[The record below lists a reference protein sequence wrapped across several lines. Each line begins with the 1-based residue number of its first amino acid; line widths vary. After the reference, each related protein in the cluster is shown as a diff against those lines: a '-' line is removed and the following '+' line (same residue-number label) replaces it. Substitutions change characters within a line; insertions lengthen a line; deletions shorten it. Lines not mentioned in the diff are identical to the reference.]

1 MKEYLE
7 TIHIVYIPTEN
18 VHGIVEDMGLYAS
31 VVKYSLEDVEYEELM
46 DNEDFIVVDEI
57 SLMHVEETD

>member
-18 VHGIVEDMGLYAS
+18 IHGVVEDMGLYAS
-31 VVKYSLEDVEYEELM
+31 TVKYSLEDVEYEELM
-46 DNEDFIVVDEI
+46 NNEDFIVINEI
-57 SLMHVEETD
+57 SLMHVEEID

>member
-18 VHGIVEDMGLYAS
+18 THGIVEDMGLYAS
-31 VVKYSLEDVEYEELM
+31 VVKYSLGDVEYEELM
-46 DNEDFIVVDEI
+46 DNEDFIIVDEI
-57 SLMHVEETD
+57 SLTHVEETD

>member
-18 VHGIVEDMGLYAS
+18 THGIVEDMGLYAS
-31 VVKYSLEDVEYEELM
+31 VVKYSLGDVEYEELM

-57 SLMHVEETD
+57 SLTHVEETD

>member
-7 TIHIVYIPTEN
+7 TIHIVYMPTEN
-18 VHGIVEDMGLYAS
+18 THGIVEDMGLYAS
-31 VVKYSLEDVEYEELM
+31 VVKYSLGDVEYEELM

-57 SLMHVEETD
+57 SLTHVEETD